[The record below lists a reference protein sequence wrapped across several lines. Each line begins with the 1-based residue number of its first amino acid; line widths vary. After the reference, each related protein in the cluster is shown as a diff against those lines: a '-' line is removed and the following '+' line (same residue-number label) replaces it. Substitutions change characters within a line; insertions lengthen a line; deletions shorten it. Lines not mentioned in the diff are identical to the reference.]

1 MLIQERGVKEMQIYI
16 FFFDD
21 RPIPLI
27 PPSIIDSLL
36 TGIQNEVKRN
46 EKTKT
51 IFIPW
56 MQRLMRAKQVYHSF
70 AHIIADIIERKEL
83 GIVFLCGDSYGSLSS
98 YKQLGPSVEAVK
110 DRYSPVALPYVVRQS
125 EIGGYGEHS
134 QAYCYASPVLS
145 SQLCGELFKWF
156 WDHILP
162 QGGSLV
168 KPVTYAKH
176 LTLRDNRGEMPK
188 RWQPGKHNYPN
199 AIGYES
205 YLNDSYYYEAYL
217 EAIIGHFKSF
227 SRPSI
232 DGVHFY
238 YGLGVRK
245 AVEEALFFN
254 KWKEKMKNL
263 FSCKK
268 TEHILIGDGQ

>member
-1 MLIQERGVKEMQIYI
+1 MQVYI

-27 PPSIIDSLL
+27 FPSTVDSLL
-36 TGIQNEVKRN
+36 TGIQNEIKRD
-46 EKTKT
+46 EKTKA
-51 IFIPW
+51 IFTPW

-70 AHIIADIIERKEL
+70 AHIITDILERKDL
-83 GIVFLCGDSYGSLSS
+83 GIVLLCGDSYGSLSS
-98 YKQLGPSVEAVK
+98 YKQPGPSVEAAK
-110 DRYSPVALPYVVRQS
+110 DQYIPIALPYVVRQS
-125 EIGGYGEHS
+125 EIGGHGEYS

-145 SQLCGELFKWF
+145 SQLCHELFKWF
-156 WDHILP
+156 WDHIPP
-162 QGGSLV
+162 QGRSLV
-168 KPVTYAKH
+168 KPVMYAKH
-176 LTLRDNRGEMPK
+176 LTLRDEKGEMPK
-188 RWQPGKHNYPN
+188 RWQTEKHNYPN
-199 AIGYES
+199 AIDYES
-205 YLNDSYYYEAYL
+205 YLNDPYYYEAYL

-254 KWKEKMKNL
+254 RWKEKMKSL

-268 TEHILIGDGQ
+268 MEHILMGDGQ